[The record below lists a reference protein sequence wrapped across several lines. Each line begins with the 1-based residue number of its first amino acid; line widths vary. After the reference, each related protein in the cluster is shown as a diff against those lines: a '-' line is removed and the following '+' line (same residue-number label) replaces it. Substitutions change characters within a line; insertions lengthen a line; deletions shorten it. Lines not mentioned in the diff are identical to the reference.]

1 MDLAT
6 VWFLLIAFFWA
17 GYLVLEGFDFGVG
30 MLLPFVAKGAEDR
43 RQAIR
48 TFGPVWD
55 ANEVWLLVAGASM
68 FAAFPHWYAAMFS
81 AMYLPLTLLLVALIV
96 RVLAIEWRVKLDSP
110 RWKLWCDRV
119 LVVSSYVAPLVI
131 AIALANVVR
140 GIPLDE
146 NSDFTG
152 TVLDLFNPYAVTG
165 GLAVLSIFMLHGATF
180 LGLRSTGPVRDRA
193 QRIAIRLWPVTTLLA
208 AGFGIWTLVDTGGY
222 DDGVSPVAVVALA
235 IAAGALLVA
244 GWAVV
249 QRREAIAFA
258 ATVVTILGV
267 GVLLFA
273 QLWPNVLPSTD
284 VAAGTVTIENGSS
297 SPYTLKVMT
306 WVTVLI
312 VPLVLLY
319 QGWSYWVFRHRVQHD
334 GFEKAKSPLQALE
347 QRRAAEDQA

>member
-30 MLLPFVAKGAEDR
+30 MLLPFAAENADER
-43 RQAIR
+43 GQAIR

-55 ANEVWLLVAGASM
+55 ANEVWLIVAGASM

-96 RVLAIEWRVKLDSP
+96 RVLAIEWRVKLDDE
-110 RWKLWCDRV
+110 RWKRRCDRV

-131 AIALANVVR
+131 AVALANVVR
-140 GIPLDE
+140 GIPMDE

-152 TVLDLFNPYAVTG
+152 TVFDLFNPYAVTG
-165 GLAVLSIFMLHGATF
+165 GLAVLAIYALHGATF
-180 LGLRSTGPVRDRA
+180 LGLRSTGAVRDRA
-193 QRIAIRLWPVTTLLA
+193 QRIAIRIWPVATVLGG
-208 AGFGIWTLVDTGGY
+208 GFGIWTLAGTGGY
-222 DDGVSPVAVVALA
+222 DAGVSPVAVGALA
-235 IAAGALLVA
+235 VAAGALLVA

-249 QRREAIAFA
+249 QRREAIAFG
-258 ATVVTILGV
+258 ATVVAILGV

-284 VAAGTVTIENGSS
+284 VAAGTVSIANGSS
-297 SPYTLKVMT
+297 SAYTLKVMT
-306 WVTVLI
+306 WVAVTIIPVVLI
-312 VPLVLLY
+312 Y
-319 QGWSYWVFRHRVQHD
+319 QGWSYWVFRHRIQAD

-347 QRRAAEDQA
+347 QRRAAED

>member
-30 MLLPFVAKGAEDR
+30 MLLPFAAENADER
-43 RQAIR
+43 GQAIR

-55 ANEVWLLVAGASM
+55 ANEVWLIVAGASM

-96 RVLAIEWRVKLDSP
+96 RVLAIEWRVKLDDE
-110 RWKLWCDRV
+110 RWKRRCDRV

-140 GIPLDE
+140 GIPMDE

-152 TVLDLFNPYAVTG
+152 TVFDLFNPYAVTG
-165 GLAVLSIFMLHGATF
+165 GLAVLAIYALHGATF
-180 LGLRSTGPVRDRA
+180 LGLRSTGAVRDRA
-193 QRIAIRLWPVTTLLA
+193 QRIAIRIWPV
-208 AGFGIWTLVDTGGY
+208 
-222 DDGVSPVAVVALA
+222 
-235 IAAGALLVA
+235 
-244 GWAVV
+244 
-249 QRREAIAFA
+249 
-258 ATVVTILGV
+258 ATVLGG

-284 VAAGTVTIENGSS
+284 VAAGTVSIANGSS
-297 SPYTLKVMT
+297 SAYTLKVMT
-306 WVTVLI
+306 WVAATIIPVVLI
-312 VPLVLLY
+312 Y
-319 QGWSYWVFRHRVQHD
+319 QGWSYWVFRHRIQAD

-347 QRRAAEDQA
+347 QRRAAED